1 MKIAIMGTGGVGGYF
16 GGLLARA
23 GNDVTFIARGAHL
36 QAIRQNGLRVE
47 SLNDGDFVVHGNAV
61 QDTSQAGFQDLV
73 LFTVKMYHNEDAIDA
88 IRPLMGPSSV
98 VLTLQN
104 GIDNGEQLVEAFGRE
119 RVLIGSCY
127 MEGRIKEPGVV
138 TQGGPGMAS
147 FGELEP
153 GITGRCQ
160 QLLAVFQE
168 ANWRVELQENMPGM
182 LWKKFSYLAGSAAVG
197 AATRTLFGEMRAI
210 PETRAII
217 QGAIEEI
224 LEVGRASGAPIMEDS
239 LQWCMTSLDN
249 FPATGMS
256 SLGKDFLE
264 GRPVELDGLTGTAI
278 DMARRYGVAT
288 PINDTLYGILKPW
301 ALAIERD
308 LARAGA
314 GNTDPEPVV
323 LGPKENFID

>member
-1 MKIAIMGTGGVGGYF
+1 MKIAVMGTGGVGGYF

-23 GNDVTFIARGAHL
+23 GNEVTFVARGAHL
-36 QAIRQNGLRVE
+36 EAIKANGLRVE
-47 SLNDGDFVVHGNAV
+47 SVNDGDFTVHSNAV
-61 QDTSQAGFQDLV
+61 EDTSEVGAQDLV
-73 LFTVKMYHNEDAIDA
+73 LFAVKMYHNSDAIYTVK
-88 IRPLMGPSSV
+88 PMLGPDSL

-104 GIDNGEQLVEAFGRE
+104 GIDNGQQLVDAFGRE

-127 MEGRIKEPGVV
+127 LEGRIKEPGVV
-138 TQGGPGMAS
+138 TQGGPGRAS

-153 GITGRCQ
+153 GITQRCQ
-160 QLLAVFQE
+160 RLLAVFQE
-168 ANWRVELQENMPGM
+168 ANWRVELEENMPGM

-197 AATRTLFGEMRAI
+197 AATRTLFGEMRTI
-210 PETRAII
+210 PETRAVI

-239 LQWCMTSLDN
+239 LEWCITSLDN

-264 GRPVELDGLTGTAI
+264 GRPVELDGLTGAAI
-278 DMARRYGVAT
+278 RMGREYGVPT

-301 ALAIERD
+301 ALRIERE
-308 LARAGA
+308 L
-314 GNTDPEPVV
+314 NQPMPENKV
-323 LGPKENFID
+323 LGPRENYID

>member
-1 MKIAIMGTGGVGGYF
+1 MKIAVMGTGGVGGYF

-23 GNDVTFIARGAHL
+23 GNEVTFVARGPHL
-36 QAIRQNGLRVE
+36 QAIREHGLRVE
-47 SLNDGDFVVHGNAV
+47 SSNDGNFTVHGKAV
-61 QDTSQAGFQDLV
+61 EDTSQVGEQDLV
-73 LFTVKMYHNEDAIDA
+73 LFTVKMYHNEGAIEA
-88 IRPLMGPSSV
+88 IKPLMGPDSLA
-98 VLTLQN
+98 LTLQN
-104 GIDNGEQLVEAFGRE
+104 GIDNGQQLVDAFGRD

-153 GITGRCQ
+153 GITERCEK
-160 QLLAVFQE
+160 LLAVFRE
-168 ANWRVELQENMPGM
+168 ANWRVDLQENMPGM

-197 AATRTLFGEMRAI
+197 AATRTVFGEMRSV

-224 LEVGRASGAPIMEDS
+224 LAVGRASGAPIMEDS
-239 LQWCMTSLDN
+239 LEWCMTSLDN

-278 DMARRYGVAT
+278 KMAREYGVPT

-301 ALAIERD
+301 ALRIEQE
-308 LARAGA
+308 LAKPSHEA
-314 GNTDPEPVV
+314 VV
-323 LGPKENFID
+323 LGPKENYID

>member
-23 GNDVTFIARGAHL
+23 GNDVTFVARGAHL
-36 QAIRQNGLRVE
+36 QAIRERGLRVE
-47 SLNDGDFVVHGNAV
+47 SANDGIFTVSGPAFEDTAEAGV
-61 QDTSQAGFQDLV
+61 QELV
-73 LFTVKMYHNEDAIDA
+73 LFTVKMYHNEAAIA
-88 IRPLMGPSSV
+88 ATRQMLGPDSL

-104 GIDNGEQLVEAFGRE
+104 GIDNGQQLVEAFGKE

-127 MEGRIKEPGVV
+127 MEGRISEPGVV

-153 GITGRCQ
+153 GITERCQ
-160 QLLAVFQE
+160 RLLAVFQE
-168 ANWRVELQENMPGM
+168 AGWRVELQENMPGM

-197 AATRTLFGEMRAI
+197 AATRTLFGEMRSI
-210 PETRAII
+210 PETRSII

-224 LEVGRASGAPIMEDS
+224 LAVGRASGAPIMDDS
-239 LQWCMTSLDN
+239 LEWCMTSLDN
-249 FPATGMS
+249 FPASGMS

-264 GRPVELDGLTGTAI
+264 GRPVELEGLTGVAI
-278 DMARRYGVAT
+278 RMAREVGVPT

-301 ALAIERD
+301 ALRIEQELSKPRP
-308 LARAGA
+308 R
-314 GNTDPEPVV
+314 NMV
-323 LGPKENFID
+323 LGPKENYID